1 MNEYV
6 FVLDDRGVRITS
18 LLLGVHADTLEEL
31 EKLAHEEYKNCTVI
45 VGDSTM
51 QAEFLNNKAY
61 KNGAFVEIE
70 EEKPSLLE
78 QKKQKISQ
86 IKAKYNDKFTAYE
99 NALLRAR
106 LDDNDSQVKKL
117 QELYRADKAKM
128 VAEIKGA

>member
-6 FVLDDRGVRITS
+6 FVLDEKGVRITS
-18 LLLGVHADTLEEL
+18 LLLGVHADTIEEL
-31 EKLAHEEYKNCTVI
+31 ERLAHDEYKNCTVI

-61 KNGAFVEIE
+61 KNGVFIEIE

-78 QKKQKISQ
+78 QKKQKIAQ

-117 QELYRADKAKM
+117 QELYRADKEKM
-128 VAEIKGA
+128 IAEIKGA

>member
-18 LLLGVHADTLEEL
+18 LLIGVHADTIEEL
-31 EKLAHEEYKNCTVI
+31 EKLARKEYKNCTVI
-45 VGDSTM
+45 AGDSTM
-51 QAEFLNNKAY
+51 QSEFLNNKAY
-61 KNGAFVEIE
+61 RNGVFVEIE
-70 EEKPSLLE
+70 EEKLSLLE
-78 QKKQKISQ
+78 QKKQKIAQ

-117 QELYRADKAKM
+117 QELYRADKVKM